1 MTKYF
6 SYLFQRWTKMSL
18 VLRILIGLVI
28 GAVLG
33 MVVPE
38 WTAIAILGQVFV
50 SALKAIAPVL
60 VAVLVAASIAKAGGG
75 LGSRF
80 RMLILCYMLSTFI
93 AALGAVAG
101 SFLFPITLQLTD
113 MVESNAPSALNDVFT
128 NLLTNMVTNPLMS
141 VSSANYIGIL
151 FWSILVGIALKACAN
166 KQTIDVV
173 SDFAEVISQIVRWV
187 IQFAPF
193 GIMGLVFLSVSEG
206 GLTVFSTYGHLAL
219 LLVGCMLSCALIFN
233 PIISFFVT
241 RKNPYPLL
249 FTCLRESG
257 INAFFTRSSAAN
269 IPINMAL
276 CKKLKLDEDFYS
288 VSIPLGATINMD
300 GAAVTITVMTLAVA
314 NTMGVEVSFVSAVFL
329 SIIATLGACGA
340 SGVAGGSLLLIPMAC
355 SFLGIGDDAAMQ
367 AVAVGFII
375 GVIQDSMETAL
386 NSSGDVFFTATA
398 EYYDRKKR
406 GHEE

>member
-1 MTKYF
+1 MKPF
-6 SYLFQRWTKMSL
+6 LQLFQRWTQMSL

-38 WTAIAILGQVFV
+38 WTGFSILGQVFV

-75 LGSRF
+75 LGPRF
-80 RMLILCYMLSTFI
+80 RVLIFCYVLSTFI
-93 AALGAVAG
+93 AALCAVVG
-101 SFLFPITLQLTD
+101 SFLFPVTLQLND
-113 MVESNAPSALNDVFT
+113 MVEGYAPSALNDVFT

-151 FWSILVGIALKACAN
+151 FWAILVGIALKACAN

-173 SDFAEVISQIVRWV
+173 SDFAEVVSQVVKWV

-193 GIMGLVFLSVSEG
+193 GILGLVFSSVSEG
-206 GLTVFSTYGHLAL
+206 GLNVFSTYGHLVL
-219 LLVGCMLSCALIFN
+219 LLVGCMFANTLIFN
-233 PIISFFVT
+233 PLISFFVT
-241 RKNPYPLL
+241 KKNPYPLL
-249 FTCLRESG
+249 FTCLKESG

-269 IPINMAL
+269 IPINMTL
-276 CKKLKLDEDFYS
+276 CKRLKLDEDFYS

-300 GAAVTITVMTLAVA
+300 GAAVTLTVMTLAVA
-314 NTMGVEVSFVSAVFL
+314 NTMGVEVSFMSAFFL
-329 SIIATLGACGA
+329 CIIATLGACGA

-355 SFLGIGDDAAMQ
+355 SFLGIG
-367 AVAVGFII
+367 
-375 GVIQDSMETAL
+375 
-386 NSSGDVFFTATA
+386 NDV
-398 EYYDRKKR
+398 
-406 GHEE
+406 